1 MAFGAYARACSVSPC
16 RRTQR
21 SPVRSRRCPA
31 TVVPSPDGRAR
42 SPGQTREI
50 QTLEARAV
58 RRSIRP
64 QTHLVLPSTRRNR
77 WLLRSKRRNFHAHQG
92 AGRHRCRP
100 LTARHGMRRR
110 RRRRRRR
117 RGRRTTVAS
126 APAATS
132 PDTVATTPAT
142 EPPGPATTEAGDRPG
157 PVEDHLAV
165 ADGDRDAVRDRCR
178 RPGDRRR
185 QLLEL
190 PAGGGR
196 QDDRALGVRAERRGD
211 RRLRAR
217 PRRHRRHQP
226 GVARAARLARHR
238 PLGGPGGDHA
248 RRRLRADR
256 ATRRRDRSR
265 RRGGRAGRPTCRPTS
280 PR

>member
-1 MAFGAYARACSVSPC
+1 MNPSPNAYQSTPSWRPIFSSPTFQSPLLTNWTTATFQSRATARSITPNAAELLPLPLPVLTSTSEGAERSPSGRGSSASGSVVMAFGAYARACSVSPR

-42 SPGQTREI
+42 SPGQTREN

-64 QTHLVLPSTRRNR
+64 QTHLVLQSTRRNR

-92 AGRHRCRP
+92 AGRHHRRP

-110 RRRRRRR
+110 RRRRRWR
-117 RGRRTTVAS
+117 RGRRRRSRRSRRRRVPTRRRQH
-126 APAATS
+126 
-132 PDTVATTPAT
+132 
-142 EPPGPATTEAGDRPG
+142 PPPNRAGSATTEAPTGPR

-178 RPGDRRR
+178 
-185 QLLEL
+185 
-190 PAGGGR
+190 
-196 QDDRALGVRAERRGD
+196 
-211 RRLRAR
+211 
-217 PRRHRRHQP
+217 
-226 GVARAARLARHR
+226 
-238 PLGGPGGDHA
+238 
-248 RRRLRADR
+248 
-256 ATRRRDRSR
+256 
-265 RRGGRAGRPTCRPTS
+265 
-280 PR
+280 